1 MIISYAQNFEDV
13 MLERA
18 FANVEA
24 GFWID
29 VGAWDPDVDSVTR
42 HFSDRGWRGVNC
54 EPNPHYFNLYR
65 DRRPR
70 DINLGLAIGSKPGRA
85 SMTLIHG
92 TGMSTFDRSIAAGHA
107 KLEYR
112 QEETEVEI
120 RTLDSIFKEYAPADV
135 HFLKIDCEGAEPDV
149 IASCDFRKHR
159 PWIILVESTLPLTRE
174 ETHGAW
180 EPALLAAGYRFV
192 YFDGV
197 NRFYVSEEH
206 ADLKRHFETPPNV
219 FDGFMVDRM
228 MQHGAYLEDL
238 RRAEARAKKGWFA
251 RLFS

>member
-70 DINLGLAIGSKPGRA
+70 ACVI
-85 SMTLIHG
+85 SMP
-92 TGMSTFDRSIAAGHA
+92 
-107 KLEYR
+107 
-112 QEETEVEI
+112 V
-120 RTLDSIFKEYAPADV
+120 
-135 HFLKIDCEGAEPDV
+135 
-149 IASCDFRKHR
+149 
-159 PWIILVESTLPLTRE
+159 
-174 ETHGAW
+174 
-180 EPALLAAGYRFV
+180 
-192 YFDGV
+192 
-197 NRFYVSEEH
+197 
-206 ADLKRHFETPPNV
+206 PPP
-219 FDGFMVDRM
+219 
-228 MQHGAYLEDL
+228 
-238 RRAEARAKKGWFA
+238 
-251 RLFS
+251 